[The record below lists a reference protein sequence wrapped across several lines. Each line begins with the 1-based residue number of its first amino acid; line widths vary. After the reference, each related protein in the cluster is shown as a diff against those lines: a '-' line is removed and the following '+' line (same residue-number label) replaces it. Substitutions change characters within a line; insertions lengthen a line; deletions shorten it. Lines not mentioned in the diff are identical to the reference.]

1 MMSNTAVYAS
11 AGALA
16 GALIALL
23 LYHVAVVRPALAALQ
38 RRFDVH
44 DELIAGGDGSASDRL
59 AELAA
64 GRDHDRVALE
74 RLTGRLSELEGLAAG
89 DVSQIGFVRYN
100 ALDDT
105 GADLSYALALLN
117 RRGDGVVISSIY
129 SRNDTRTFGKAV
141 AGYKPAANASEE
153 EMHAIERARA
163 STIS

>member
-1 MMSNTAVYAS
+1 MSNTAVYAS

-23 LYHVAVVRPALAALQ
+23 LYHLAIVRPAFAAMQ
-38 RRFDVH
+38 RRVTTH
-44 DELIAGGDGSASDRL
+44 DELISGGNGSAAD
-59 AELAA
+59 
-64 GRDHDRVALE
+64 
-74 RLTGRLSELEGLAAG
+74 RLSELTAGRAEDRAATGRLEGRLGELEALATG

-105 GADLSYALALLN
+105 GSDLSYALALLN
-117 RRGDGVVISSIY
+117 RRGDGVVLSSIY
-129 SRNDTRTFGKAV
+129 SRTDTRTYGKAV

-163 STIS
+163 STGS